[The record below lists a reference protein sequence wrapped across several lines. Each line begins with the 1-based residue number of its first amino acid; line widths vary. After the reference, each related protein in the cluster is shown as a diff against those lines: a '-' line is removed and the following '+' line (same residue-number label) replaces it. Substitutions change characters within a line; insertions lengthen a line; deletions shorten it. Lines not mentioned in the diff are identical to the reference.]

1 MPTKQ
6 PHSPRG
12 SRTTTGLPWLA
23 AAALLLAFG
32 AAADRLAAEV
42 VEWTVRE
49 GAAAR

>member
-1 MPTKQ
+1 MAERSFADEVQKL
-6 PHSPRG
+6 RLG
-12 SRTTTGLPWLA
+12 AGKG
-23 AAALLLAFG
+23 FG